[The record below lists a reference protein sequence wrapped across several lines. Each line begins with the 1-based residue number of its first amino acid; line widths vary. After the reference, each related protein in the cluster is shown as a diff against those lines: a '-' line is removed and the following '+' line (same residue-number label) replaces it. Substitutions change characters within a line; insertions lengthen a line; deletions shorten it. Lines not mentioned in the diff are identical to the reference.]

1 MHFIRQPCT
10 ASGRYALAFSSNA
23 KWFHFKM
30 CLNHKTQEMSRL
42 ANTSKNEYTF
52 IFIFFYQHEE
62 FRQYT
67 SLKHKKVICQQ
78 TSSPECGQQKM
89 LGEISLYREEMTV
102 VETWGDATMFSAHRQ
117 LCFPIPQTALF
128 SCLHII
134 SLCAFGPETSNKK
147 GSSRAIQM
155 ALVSVT

>member
-10 ASGRYALAFSSNA
+10 TSVRYALAFSSNA

-102 VETWGDATMFSAHRQ
+102 VDNWSLKIQRNLSPALINHKPVYIDILEFF
-117 LCFPIPQTALF
+117 LC
-128 SCLHII
+128 
-134 SLCAFGPETSNKK
+134 
-147 GSSRAIQM
+147 SS
-155 ALVSVT
+155 